1 MGDDFIID
9 EVKDV
14 VYVTTHR
21 ENTIEQIALEPG
33 KEKVVVVGDPV
44 NEDVLG
50 PTAGAWGRQPGGRGK
65 VAHFTSDGGL
75 KRPLPDGIGS
85 AGESSQGGVLR
96 SATYQCKAAL
106 EFEALELLAS
116 SLKFHLFE
124 RH

>member
-50 PTAGAWGRQPGGRGK
+50 PTAGAWGRQPGERGK
-65 VAHFTSDGGL
+65 VAYFTLDGGL
-75 KRPLPDGIGS
+75 KRPLPDGIVRP
-85 AGESSQGGVLR
+85 AKVL
-96 SATYQCKAAL
+96 KV
-106 EFEALELLAS
+106 EF
-116 SLKFHLFE
+116 
-124 RH
+124 